1 MSAYARS
8 YARAL
13 VEAAPKREDVEKLI
27 DGAGA
32 VARAIGSD
40 ARLKEFFAAP
50 AIPREAKERALQSL
64 GEKAGMD
71 AFGRRF
77 LAVVLGNGR
86 ILHLSEILAAARE
99 ELDRVAGIAQA
110 HVRVAAPIGPEEER
124 RIAAALAKSLGNDVR
139 LQVAIDESILGG
151 FVAKIG
157 SRVIDASVASAIA
170 RFQERTKETAGA

>member
-1 MSAYARS
+1 MSAFARS

-13 VEAAPKREDVEKLI
+13 VEAAPKTDDVERLL

-32 VARAIGSD
+32 VARAIASN

-50 AIPREAKERALQSL
+50 AIPRDTKQKALQSL
-64 GEKAGMD
+64 GERAGLD
-71 AFGRRF
+71 AFGQRF
-77 LAVVLGNGR
+77 LAVVLANGR

-99 ELDRVAGIAQA
+99 ALDKSMGVAQA
-110 HVRVAAPIGPEEER
+110 HVRVAAPIVPEEER
-124 RIAAALAKSLGNDVR
+124 RIAAALARSLGGDVR
-139 LQVAIDESILGG
+139 LQVAVDESILGG

-170 RFQERTKETAGA
+170 RFQERTKEIAGA